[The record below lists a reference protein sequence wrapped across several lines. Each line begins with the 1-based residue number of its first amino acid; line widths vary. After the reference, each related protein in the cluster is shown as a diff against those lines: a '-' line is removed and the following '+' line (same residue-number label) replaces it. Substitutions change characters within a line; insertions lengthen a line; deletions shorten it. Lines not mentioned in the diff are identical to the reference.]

1 MGWAGGSTALLTA
14 LSFVDLCS
22 RPVLISSQLE
32 WRQKTKRDEKYTKT
46 SRFSH
51 SNVCASVPIG
61 PLPRP
66 GPQSWR
72 SFRSRWRKKTSV
84 LSNWSTLLTGICH
97 WLAWMSRSLDRSSSQ
112 TQMRRT
118 TERGMSH
125 PNTTIYTINIIYFF
139 CLRQFPWKENV
150 WETVSACC
158 TKCLMYN
165 YELQLRQSIIFL
177 GTEKNCCHSPH
188 CLLLHT
194 VITPAYWIA
203 PPFLL
208 ESKGGGYLTM
218 NLLASIC

>member
-1 MGWAGGSTALLTA
+1 MTSAAGIIDVSTLATLGLLPSHRRCLFRVTSPCPPWVGLVGA
-14 LSFVDLCS
+14 QLCLQLW
-22 RPVLISSQLE
+22 VLWISAADPCWYPHRWNE
-32 WRQKTKRDEKYTKT
+32 DKKTKRDEKYTKT
-46 SRFSH
+46 SRFSY
-51 SNVCASVPIG
+51 SNVCASVPTG

-66 GPQSWR
+66 GPPSWR

-125 PNTTIYTINIIYFF
+125 PNTTIYTINIIYFS

-158 TKCLMYN
+158 TKC
-165 YELQLRQSIIFL
+165 
-177 GTEKNCCHSPH
+177 
-188 CLLLHT
+188 
-194 VITPAYWIA
+194 
-203 PPFLL
+203 
-208 ESKGGGYLTM
+208 
-218 NLLASIC
+218 